1 MKISNKTCGG
11 RYAKIRAFYLIP
23 PIQQKAAFLS
33 SEQPLC
39 NSITPTW
46 YLLIYTFIY
55 IYIYVYVLVYPL
67 LGCELLDSRLV
78 C

>member
-23 PIQQKAAFLS
+23 PLQQKAAFLS
-33 SEQPLC
+33 SEQPLH

-46 YLLIYTFIY
+46 YLLTYTYIHTY
-55 IYIYVYVLVYPL
+55 IYIFVYVYVLVYISSL
-67 LGCELLDSRLV
+67 AVSS
-78 C
+78 